1 MKEWQIFM
9 MLGFFLIVLSSFD
22 SAEAA
27 ASPVSISSD
36 KYSGDILEGSYTQFN
51 LTLDSSDLRYKT
63 QDIYLVP
70 SWPSGISWEIYF
82 LDANYDEL
90 EENLIQLSR
99 TNSTTISVLILCE
112 GVCSAGETNGV
123 QIYAKTDPK
132 FYNYDGNITDTCGS
146 DDCET
151 DSSPASASSNVT
163 NTITMTFT
171 ARAAYASSIM
181 CDVESSEGDNEVT
194 SGNATLWNYTLTNVG
209 WNDDFYQFTSVV
221 TSADGHNVGYW
232 TVSPGMNDGRGLA
245 GHNASVNTAHALY
258 VAITI
263 VPANNATSGVYNIEL
278 AVTSTN
284 GAQPAGCNFDV
295 IVPGNETEEETTGDP
310 ANETAEEET
319 KEEIEEVP
327 AISLIPVL
335 ISIGLVAVSR
345 RK

>member
-51 LTLDSSDLRYKT
+51 LTLYSDDLRYKT
-63 QDIYLVP
+63 QDIYLVHN
-70 SWPSGISWEIYF
+70 WPSGISWEIYF

-90 EENLIQLSR
+90 EGNLIQLSR

-112 GVCSAGETNGV
+112 GVCSAGETNVV

-132 FYNYDGNITDTCGS
+132 FYQSNENDTDGCGS
-146 DDCET
+146 SDCKNDT
-151 DSSPASASSNVT
+151 TAASASSNVT
-163 NTITMTFT
+163 NVITVNLT
-171 ARAAYASSIM
+171 ARMLYDSDIVCDAAAST
-181 CDVESSEGDNEVT
+181 GDNKVYQ
-194 SGNATLWNYTLTNVG
+194 GNATIWNYTLTNVG
-209 WNDDFYQFTSVV
+209 WNTDAYQFTSVV

-232 TVSPGMNDGRGLA
+232 TVNPGTPDGRGLA
-245 GHNASVNTAHALY
+245 GLNTSGQVAVDSV
-258 VAITI
+258 ITI

-295 IVPGNETEEETTGDP
+295 IVPGSETEEETTGDP

-335 ISIGLVAVSR
+335 ISIGLVAISR